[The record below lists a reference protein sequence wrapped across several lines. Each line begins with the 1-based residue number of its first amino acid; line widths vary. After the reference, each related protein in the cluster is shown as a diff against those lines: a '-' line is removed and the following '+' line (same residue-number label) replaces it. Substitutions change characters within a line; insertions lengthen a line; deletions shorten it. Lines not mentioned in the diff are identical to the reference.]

1 MSFVP
6 AGAEDSDSED
16 DGFYMGS
23 SYTGNSNHNKFGMR
37 NGGDMSRS
45 VSSSKGFTT
54 MPAGAESDDED
65 SDGFEVNST
74 PFHSVS
80 STASQTYEKKPNMNL
95 NKSNDV
101 VSFSHTTSAVA
112 VGKGQNIK
120 QRGRGRGGFPRPP
133 ASFSN
138 RGKPARRGN
147 FIPSNGSNKQAD
159 TRKAALSLAVDDLR
173 VAIQKGNIA
182 AVQKYLDEGIDPD
195 VHLKSG
201 WTSLML
207 AASTASSDLV
217 ELLISRGANANFQKE
232 MYTVL
237 MATCAASRSVAEEQ
251 VLRCVELLLGKNARV
266 NVYDKYRM
274 SPLMYAAR
282 EGRVTVCEKL
292 LEHGAE
298 VNKQEMRG
306 WTSLAFAAGRGH
318 GRVVRTLLDRGA
330 DANICTNDG
339 QTPSDIAYASD
350 YPRLSD
356 VIALAA
362 SGKPTPSTEVALD
375 AAKPTIGPID
385 DSPHTYGSLEMFLM
399 GQGLK
404 HLLPKFQEHKV
415 TFDGLLSLTE
425 KELDQMGITQVGV
438 RTKILDGIREVHKKE
453 WDASSLQT
461 TEKHSLSAEEVTV
474 ILANV
479 SRHLTFLRSSVSFVQ
494 KHLNTVREPLD
505 FVQDVTAAE
514 GMSLYCREA
523 NEASQELNEELD
535 SVSQRISQINS
546 KVSKTAPD
554 LIVDQKPQ
562 PAQHSSKGSL
572 GLVLTGTAT
581 LAVGAFLVHRF
592 WPST

>member
-1 MSFVP
+1 
-6 AGAEDSDSED
+6 
-16 DGFYMGS
+16 
-23 SYTGNSNHNKFGMR
+23 
-37 NGGDMSRS
+37 
-45 VSSSKGFTT
+45 
-54 MPAGAESDDED
+54 
-65 SDGFEVNST
+65 
-74 PFHSVS
+74 
-80 STASQTYEKKPNMNL
+80 
-95 NKSNDV
+95 
-101 VSFSHTTSAVA
+101 
-112 VGKGQNIK
+112 
-120 QRGRGRGGFPRPP
+120 
-133 ASFSN
+133 
-138 RGKPARRGN
+138 
-147 FIPSNGSNKQAD
+147 
-159 TRKAALSLAVDDLR
+159 
-173 VAIQKGNIA
+173 
-182 AVQKYLDEGIDPD
+182 
-195 VHLKSG
+195 
-201 WTSLML
+201 ML

-292 LEHGAE
+292 LDHGAE

-404 HLLPKFQEHKV
+404 HLLPKFQVMYHSCFLILSGAEDSDSED
-415 TFDGLLSLTE
+415 DGFY
-425 KELDQMGITQVGV
+425 MG
-438 RTKILDGIREVHKKE
+438 
-453 WDASSLQT
+453 SSYT
-461 TEKHSLSAEEVTV
+461 GNSNHNKFGMR
-474 ILANV
+474 NGGDM
-479 SRHLTFLRSSVSFVQ
+479 SRSVS
-494 KHLNTVREPLD
+494 
-505 FVQDVTAAE
+505 
-514 GMSLYCREA
+514 
-523 NEASQELNEELD
+523 
-535 SVSQRISQINS
+535 
-546 KVSKTAPD
+546 
-554 LIVDQKPQ
+554 
-562 PAQHSSKGSL
+562 SSKGFTTMPAGAESDDEDSD
-572 GLVLTGTAT
+572 GLKLTAHHFI
-581 LAVGAFLVHRF
+581 LFLQLHLKLMRKNR
-592 WPST
+592 T